1 MIKNDIKEIYT
12 NQNKNDKLEDI
23 YKTLSISCSLANGMV
38 WKEKT
43 KSFYKTI
50 AREIKDVLD
59 NNLLEN
65 VSFKKFRNKYLR
77 INVESNSLIF
87 LKNNI
92 FDIES
97 EKLNQKDWVN
107 QRLVIIEKPELPMYL
122 TSKEKEEMFKTLS
135 DDERDILNANYNRQ
149 ELNSDRFV
157 QSIIE
162 EDKDKLLDILNRFNY
177 FDITVSEYINLIA
190 DGNYEY
196 RNKTDSKNIEIFKNT
211 FNNYILEL
219 GAYIANEIEN
229 YLSII

>member
-1 MIKNDIKEIYT
+1 MINNDIKEIYT

-219 GAYIANEIEN
+219 GAYVANEIEN

>member
-1 MIKNDIKEIYT
+1 MIKNDIKEICT
-12 NQNKNDKLEDI
+12 NQNKHDKLEDI
-23 YKTLSISCSLANGMV
+23 YITLSISCSLANGMV

-65 VSFKKFRNKYLR
+65 ISLKKIRNKYLR
-77 INVESNSLIF
+77 INVKNNTLIF

-92 FDIES
+92 FEVDS
-97 EKLNQKDWVN
+97 ERLNQKDWVN
-107 QRLVIIEKPELPMYL
+107 QRLVIIEKPELPTYL
-122 TSKEKEEMFKTLS
+122 TSKEKEEMFKTLL
-135 DDERDILNANYNRQ
+135 DEERDILNRNYNRQ

-157 QSIIE
+157 QNIKE
-162 EDKDKLLDILNRFNY
+162 EDKEKLLNILNESNY
-177 FDITVSEYINLIA
+177 FNITVSEYINLIA

-196 RNKTDSKNIEIFKNT
+196 RNKTYNQNIEIFKNT

-229 YLSII
+229 YLKLR

>member
-157 QSIIE
+157 QSII
-162 EDKDKLLDILNRFNY
+162 
-177 FDITVSEYINLIA
+177 
-190 DGNYEY
+190 
-196 RNKTDSKNIEIFKNT
+196 
-211 FNNYILEL
+211 
-219 GAYIANEIEN
+219 
-229 YLSII
+229 

>member
-135 DDERDILNANYNRQ
+135 DDERYILNANYNRQ

-219 GAYIANEIEN
+219 GAYVANEIEN

>member
-12 NQNKNDKLEDI
+12 NQNNNDKLEDI
-23 YKTLSISCSLANGMV
+23 YKTLSISVSLANGMV

-65 VSFKKFRNKYLR
+65 VSLKKFRNKYLR
-77 INVESNSLIF
+77 IKVEDNSLIF

-92 FDIES
+92 FDVET
-97 EKLNQKDWVN
+97 EKLNQRDWIN
-107 QRLVIIEKPELPMYL
+107 QRLVIIEKPDLPMYL

-135 DDERDILNANYNRQ
+135 DTERDILNENYNRQ

-157 QSIIE
+157 QSIVE
-162 EDKDKLLDILNRFNY
+162 EDKDKLLQILNKFNY
-177 FDITVSEYINLIA
+177 FDITVYEYINLIA
-190 DGNYEY
+190 EGNYEY
-196 RNKTDSKNIEIFKNT
+196 RNKSDNKNIGIFKNT

-229 YLSII
+229 YLNII

>member
-219 GAYIANEIEN
+219 GAYVANEIEN

>member
-1 MIKNDIKEIYT
+1 
-12 NQNKNDKLEDI
+12 
-23 YKTLSISCSLANGMV
+23 
-38 WKEKT
+38 
-43 KSFYKTI
+43 
-50 AREIKDVLD
+50 
-59 NNLLEN
+59 
-65 VSFKKFRNKYLR
+65 
-77 INVESNSLIF
+77 
-87 LKNNI
+87 
-92 FDIES
+92 
-97 EKLNQKDWVN
+97 
-107 QRLVIIEKPELPMYL
+107 MYL

-219 GAYIANEIEN
+219 GAYVANEIEN

>member
-1 MIKNDIKEIYT
+1 MIKNDIKEICT
-12 NQNKNDKLEDI
+12 NQNKHDKLEDI

-219 GAYIANEIEN
+219 GAYVANEIEN

>member
-229 YLSII
+229 YLSIN

>member
-219 GAYIANEIEN
+219 GAYVANEIEN
-229 YLSII
+229 YLSIN

>member
-211 FNNYILEL
+211 FTKTK
-219 GAYIANEIEN
+219 
-229 YLSII
+229 

>member
-1 MIKNDIKEIYT
+1 
-12 NQNKNDKLEDI
+12 
-23 YKTLSISCSLANGMV
+23 MV

-219 GAYIANEIEN
+219 GAYVANEIEN

>member
-92 FDIES
+92 FDVES

-219 GAYIANEIEN
+219 GAYVANEIEN